1 MARSSTTRV
10 EGQPSLNPGGRPKST
25 PETITALRKLRS
37 LTPRA
42 VERAAELLESEDERV
57 AAMMV
62 KEVFERNLGKAVQRI
77 RKTVTHKKSPRDY
90 SLEELDRV
98 IDGPVKSH

>member
-1 MARSSTTRV
+1 
-10 EGQPSLNPGGRPKST
+10 
-25 PETITALRKLRS
+25 
-37 LTPRA
+37 
-42 VERAAELLESEDERV
+42 
-57 AAMMV
+57 MMV